1 MPLFRHLSDDAFLIF
16 SRRHRFAYE
25 AALLEVHEQFFATGI
40 AFPTPRE
47 VTHLLYDLVVR
58 RPDLIDDVDPG
69 EGLPD
74 LISKGRRR
82 LRFIDTGGE
91 NGDRALRFATH
102 LYQGLLRTGWLEE
115 EEYGLKVTVDMP
127 MGALLVVQRFASLR
141 ADVSQ
146 RFGGL
151 IVHVKT
157 SLEQIER
164 LPEQNTP
171 KSRSDAAHAL
181 HTSRINVEAFARG
194 LRAILSDLRRIRK
207 TLLEAQGLRQKMETY
222 FEEFIGELLLKD
234 FQSILTFNHPYRFR
248 DRIISSA
255 RTIYVDRTLIGFVE
269 QGYREQDLSP
279 GAEAASDLLAIE
291 QAFETVGDM
300 FERIAQF
307 RRVLESRLRNTVK
320 YAEQGERGL
329 GSRARDLVPRLE
341 ALLLRAE
348 PSLYDRPTVPAA
360 LEPVRSPWSDRH
372 LAPHRQAS
380 GAVQARPLS
389 GRPVDPVYL
398 ARKRLR
404 SEYLRRINPGP
415 AEVGAFLRRKVP
427 PFCTREARFIVIADV
442 DEFLA
447 FEALRRYALTRT
459 VPPAIAASFDI
470 ESAPGSDVH
479 DCEWL
484 RCPNFVVHHSRPE
497 ARDAGRV

>member
-25 AALLEVHEQFFATGI
+25 AALLEVHDRFFATGI

-47 VTHLLYDLVVR
+47 VTHVLYDLVAR
-58 RPDLIDDVDPG
+58 RPDLIEDIDPG
-69 EGLPD
+69 DGLPE
-74 LISKGRRR
+74 LVSKGRRR

-91 NGDRALRFATH
+91 NGDRALRFAAH

-127 MGALLVVQRFASLR
+127 MGALLVVQRFASLK

-157 SLEQIER
+157 SLEHVER
-164 LPEQNTP
+164 LSERNTP
-171 KSRSDAAHAL
+171 KNRGDAAHAL
-181 HTSRINVEAFARG
+181 HTSRTNVEAFARG

-207 TLLEAQGLRQKMETY
+207 ALLEAQGLRQKMETY

-248 DRIISSA
+248 DQIITSVRAIS
-255 RTIYVDRTLIGFVE
+255 VDRALVGLVE
-269 QGYREQDLSP
+269 EGYREQGLSP
-279 GAEAASDLLAIE
+279 GAETADDLLVTE
-291 QAFETVGDM
+291 QAFETVGEM

-307 RRVLESRLRNTVK
+307 RRALESRLRNTVK

-348 PSLYDRPTVPAA
+348 PGRYDRPTVPASV
-360 LEPVRSPWSDRH
+360 ESVRSPWSDRH
-372 LAPHRQAS
+372 LAPHRQTPS
-380 GAVQARPLS
+380 SVQRRPLS

-398 ARKRLR
+398 ARKQLR
-404 SEYLRRINPGP
+404 AEYLMRINPSP
-415 AEVGAFLRRKVP
+415 AEVRAFLRRKVL
-427 PFCTREARFIVIADV
+427 PFQTQEARFIKIEDV

-447 FEALRRYALTRT
+447 FYALRRYALSRA
-459 VPPAIAASFDI
+459 VPPEIAASFDV
-470 ESAPGSDVH
+470 EANPVSDVH

-497 ARDAGRV
+497 PCDAGRV